1 MRNIFLNILRT
12 SFFINIKTKRSN
24 NRLNH
29 KTMSKQQFWDKQA
42 KRYDKLVKLLTG
54 NQYKAMYKFIKA
66 PLTKDMTVLEVAT
79 GTGLVA
85 KEIADR
91 VKSIEATDFS
101 EKMIATAK
109 KSGYASNINFSY
121 ADMFDLPFE
130 ENQFDTVIAS
140 NVLHIIPHP
149 EKAMAEIKRVLK
161 PGGLLIAPT
170 FLWKKLSLFRKIQKF
185 FMILKKFPLNAEWNE
200 ETFKNFIND
209 NGFTITKFQTIKSN
223 FTIGC
228 VVAKVKS

>member
-1 MRNIFLNILRT
+1 MND
-12 SFFINIKTKRSN
+12 KK
-24 NRLNH
+24 
-29 KTMSKQQFWDKQA
+29 FWDSQA
-42 KRYDKLVKLLTG
+42 KTYDKVVKLLTR
-54 NQYKAMYKFIKA
+54 NQYDAMYKFIKA
-66 PLTKDMTVLEVAT
+66 PLTKDMIVLEVAT

-109 KSGYASNINFSY
+109 KSEYASNIKFSC

-130 ENQFDTVIAS
+130 DNSFDTVIAS

-149 EKAMAEIKRVLK
+149 EKAMAEIRRVLK
-161 PGGLLIAPT
+161 PNGLLIAPT
-170 FLWKKLSLFRKIQKF
+170 FLWKKLSFLSKIQKF
-185 FMILKKFPLNAEWNE
+185 FMLLKNFPLNAEWNE
-200 ETFKNFIND
+200 ETFKSFIND

-223 FTIGC
+223 FTMGC
-228 VVAKVKS
+228 VVARLKGKK